1 MNINLFL
8 FMKNWYLKIH
18 LSDSRSSKM
27 YGISA
32 DDAID
37 AGVPNTGFTLLQLV
51 VGPRQAPV
59 ACSPQGW

>member
-1 MNINLFL
+1 
-8 FMKNWYLKIH
+8 MKNCYLKIH

-59 ACSPQGW
+59 ACSP